1 MSTELDLT
9 VHVAADE
16 WAYCQRRVTYLE
28 ALLLRVVRERKN
40 IQEWY
45 DAAELAALRLPGL
58 PASHAAVTRKARAGR
73 WPSRKEGRYSLY
85 HVTNLPA
92 RAFDALIGRILDLPE
107 PDEFDGG
114 MPLPALEPA
123 AKLPE
128 RTAAELSA
136 PLWVLPLM
144 TLMRGEAKGSLS
156 AAWQALPAVM
166 PRGTILPTVDEA
178 AEVLVELGLADK
190 VANWS
195 EH

>member
-1 MSTELDLT
+1 MRNELELT

-16 WAYCQRRVTYLE
+16 WAYCQRRLTYLE
-28 ALLLRVVRERKN
+28 ALLLHVVRERRN

-58 PASHAAVTRKARAGR
+58 PANHAAVSRKARAAR
-73 WPSRKEGRYSLY
+73 WPSRKEGRCSLY
-85 HVTNLPA
+85 HVTSLPA
-92 RAFDALIGRILDLPE
+92 RSFDALIGRILDLPE

-114 MPLPALEPA
+114 RPLPDLPA
-123 AKLPE
+123 EAAPAE
-128 RTAAELSA
+128 RPSETAAPA
-136 PLWVLPLM
+136 WVLPLM
-144 TLMRGEAKGSLS
+144 TLMRGEAKGSIA
-156 AAWQALPAVM
+156 AAWRALPAVL
-166 PRGTILPTVDEA
+166 PRGTILPSVDEA